1 MRVESLLA
9 MKQCSFRFY
18 ASLNDF
24 LPVEQNHVE
33 FAHEFEL
40 SSSLKDMVEALGV
53 PHTEIDLVL
62 VNGTPSALTHIV
74 HDADRISVFPWF
86 YLIKLEDAQRLHP
99 MPLCEAR
106 FVCDSHLGRLA
117 AYLRMLG
124 FDTFYRNNCADDQ
137 LARISAQERRILLT
151 RDRGLLK
158 RTSVVHGYFVR
169 ASDPR
174 QQLHEISERF
184 DLPDRISTF
193 TRCMHCNTPV
203 QKIRKEEVLDR
214 LPPSTRQHY
223 DEFRLC
229 PGCQKI
235 YWKGSHYRRMQR
247 LIDTLIL
254 SKNTN

>member
-1 MRVESLLA
+1 

-24 LPVEQNHVE
+24 LPLEQNHIE

-40 SSSLKDMVEALGV
+40 STSLKDMIEALGV

-86 YLIKLEDAQRLHP
+86 YSIKLEDAQRLHP
-99 MPLCEAR
+99 MPLREAR

-124 FDTFYRNNCADDQ
+124 FDTFYRTDGADDQ
-137 LARISAQERRILLT
+137 LARISVHEQRILLT

-158 RTSVVHGYFVR
+158 RASVVRGYFVR
-169 ASDPR
+169 ASDSR
-174 QQLHEISERF
+174 EQLREVVERH
-184 DLPDRISTF
+184 DLQDGISTF
-193 TRCMHCNTPV
+193 TRCMHCNTTV
-203 QKIRKEEVLDR
+203 REVRKEEVLDR
-214 LPPSTRQHY
+214 LPPRTQQHY
-223 DEFRLC
+223 NEFCLC
-229 PGCQKI
+229 PGCQKV

-254 SKNTN
+254 SKNKR